1 MKNIR
6 ILLLLFLLINLTVSK
21 RNKNRTH
28 LNKNKG
34 IKNNTHRTILISTDL
49 NKTELEKLLNNNT
62 LAINETLIS
71 EIDEEN
77 ENDTFAD
84 EFDIEI
90 EDEIDDNGTMPHLV
104 DFLVNKN
111 DTSEAKSFLS
121 INNRNYEKKSKIG
134 IYLPLINL
142 IILIYALIYLSK
154 LEKNS
159 KIVKTYKFFD
169 LDSKQQSLII
179 KNE

>member
-1 MKNIR
+1 MKNI
-6 ILLLLFLLINLTVSK
+6 IFLLVLCFLIDLIDSK
-21 RNKNRTH
+21 NKTH
-28 LNKNKG
+28 LDKVHGK
-34 IKNNTHRTILISTDL
+34 KNNTHRTFLIRTGL
-49 NKTELEKLLNNNT
+49 NKTELEELFNKNQSLVLNGT
-62 LAINETLIS
+62 TVSEIEDDNETFS
-71 EIDEEN
+71 EEL
-77 ENDTFAD
+77 
-84 EFDIEI
+84 DIEI

-142 IILIYALIYLSK
+142 FFLIYALIYLSK

-169 LDSKQQSLII
+169 LDSKQHSLII